1 MRFVRVQLDR
11 VVIVGI
17 LLPFCTNLLI
27 IKKLNWKLFQQML
40 LKHLY
45 HKTWHIPTGPKLH
58 GDKAENIVVQG
69 YDRENPQRATK
80 GIKSTLYNPISGEES
95 LNICSLVDQM
105 KDMDILFST
114 VAMENDTDLVQAQF

>member
-1 MRFVRVQLDR
+1 V
-11 VVIVGI
+11 
-17 LLPFCTNLLI
+17 
-27 IKKLNWKLFQQML
+27 
-40 LKHLY
+40 
-45 HKTWHIPTGPKLH
+45 
-58 GDKAENIVVQG
+58 ENIVVQG

-114 VAMENDTDLVQAQF
+114 VAMENDTDLVQTQF